1 MTVYGT
7 KLRIER
13 KQDVLDKIR
22 ISRSTL
28 YLRIQQGLF
37 VPPISLGKRSV
48 GWMEHE
54 TDAILNAYA
63 SGQSE
68 AEIKDLVRS
77 IVASRRSLPNSAIYS
92 GKFQHQERE
101 LQEVGL

>member
-1 MTVYGT
+1 MDLPTT

-13 KQDVLDKIR
+13 KQEVLDKIR

-37 VPPISLGKRSV
+37 VPPISLGKRAV
-48 GWMEHE
+48 GWIEHE
-54 TDAILNAYA
+54 TDEILTAYA

-68 AEIKDLVRS
+68 EKIKELVQNILANRHT
-77 IVASRRSLPNSAIYS
+77 LTNS
-92 GKFQHQERE
+92 GTRLCGFKCQQKNVQETKP
-101 LQEVGL
+101 

>member
-1 MTVYGT
+1 MDLPAT

-37 VPPISLGKRSV
+37 VPPISLGKRAV
-48 GWMEHE
+48 GWIEHE
-54 TDAILNAYA
+54 TNAILNAYA

-68 AEIKDLVRS
+68 GQIKELVQNILANRHT
-77 IVASRRSLPNSAIYS
+77 LPYS
-92 GKFQHQERE
+92 GTS
-101 LQEVGL
+101 VSGLKSQQKNALEARS